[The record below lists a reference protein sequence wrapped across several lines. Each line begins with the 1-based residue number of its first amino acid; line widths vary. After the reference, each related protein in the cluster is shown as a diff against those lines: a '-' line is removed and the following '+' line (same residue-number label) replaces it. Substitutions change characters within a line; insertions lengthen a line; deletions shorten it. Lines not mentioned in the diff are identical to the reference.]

1 LTNAGRRLRVG
12 GFDRVK
18 MRFLGGKQTRH
29 TGKMSMD
36 TSPQSSQSSRD
47 LRRLLRYVLPYTLP
61 IAAGILLLA
70 VMAAADGLAMISIR
84 PTIDV
89 VLNPSSLDQQLTL
102 FNFPWSGRAVTL
114 NMFVPSRIHHVWS
127 VFGLAL
133 VFLFAVKGLA
143 EFFGITLIEH
153 VGLSS
158 VTDLRNQVYA
168 RVVQQP
174 VGFFHRNS
182 VGRVMSAVIA
192 DIEQLRTAFSDYLAD
207 FVRQSFT
214 LVAFVLALLLLNWK
228 MAVAATMLVPLVI
241 WPIGKLTRKI
251 RQATQ
256 KSRSRLADLSQVLQ
270 ETISG
275 NRVVKAFGMEGFEI
289 RKFQSYGRNLLRENM
304 RWIRAMAATSPLM
317 DLLGAVV
324 VALIV
329 LFARDE
335 IRAGKMTQGI
345 LLAFV
350 FALFNAY
357 QPVKRL
363 GSLYQMF
370 YQAVGISTQ
379 VFSFL
384 ELPEE
389 ALDEPQ
395 ARILPPFSRSIEYE
409 NASFQF
415 EDGEVE
421 ILHNIHL
428 KIPAGSV
435 VAIVGTSGAGKSTML
450 NLLPRFHQVTGG
462 AVRVDGQ
469 DVREVTLR
477 SLREQI
483 AIVTQETILFD
494 DTIWNN
500 LCYGRPNLPKEK
512 VVQAAKAALAHEFIL
527 ETPQGYETVIG
538 DRGQRLSG
546 GQRQRLAIARALL
559 KDAPILILD
568 EATSEL
574 DMESEQLVQ
583 SALNNLMAGRTVIV
597 IAHRLSTIR
606 RADLILVLEG
616 GTIRERGTH
625 EELLARKGV
634 YARLHAMQFRDAEPA
649 TRAAEPA

>member
-1 LTNAGRRLRVG
+1 MAKLITSIL
-12 GFDRVK
+12 
-18 MRFLGGKQTRH
+18 
-29 TGKMSMD
+29 D
-36 TSPQSSQSSRD
+36 TQAKATEKKD
-47 LRRLLRYVLPYTLP
+47 LLRLLSYVRPYTLQM
-61 IAAGILLLA
+61 AVGILLVA
-70 VMAAADGLAMISIR
+70 VMAAADGLAAIAIR
-84 PTIDV
+84 PAFDI
-89 VLNPSSLDQQLTL
+89 VLNPSSLEQRLTL
-102 FNFPWSGRAVTL
+102 FTL
-114 NMFVPSRIHHVWS
+114 PGGGPSLALNSFVPSRIHHVWS
-127 VFGLAL
+127 VFALAL
-133 VFLFAVKGLA
+133 VFLFAVKGIA
-143 EFFGITLIEH
+143 EFFGVTLIQH

-168 RVVQQP
+168 KVVQQP

-207 FVRQSFT
+207 FVRQSFS
-214 LVAFVLALLLLNWK
+214 LVAFVLVLLVLNWRMAVGCALL
-228 MAVAATMLVPLVI
+228 APLVV
-241 WPIGKLTRKI
+241 WPVGRLTRRI

-256 KSRSRLADLSQVLQ
+256 KSRTRLADLSQILQ

-289 RKFQSYGRNLLRENM
+289 RKFQANARNLLRENM

-324 VALIV
+324 VAMIL
-329 LFARDE
+329 LFARDQ
-335 IRAGKMTQGI
+335 IRAGRMTSGI

-350 FALFNAY
+350 FALFSAY

-370 YQAVGISTQ
+370 HQAVGLSAQ
-379 VFSFL
+379 VFAFL

-389 ALDEPQ
+389 SLDAPG
-395 ARILPPFSRSIEYE
+395 AKKLAPFSRLIEYD
-409 NASFQF
+409 NASFRY
-415 EDGEVE
+415 EDGEAE
-421 ILHNIHL
+421 ILHGLNL
-428 KIPAGSV
+428 KVPAGSV
-435 VAIVGTSGAGKSTML
+435 VAIVGSSGAGKSTML
-450 NLLPRFHQVTGG
+450 NLLPRFYEATSGV
-462 AVRVDGQ
+462 VRIDGR
-469 DVREVTLR
+469 DVRDVTLR

-500 LCYGRPNLPKEK
+500 LCYGQANLSRDR
-512 VVQAAKAALAHEFIL
+512 VVEAAKAALAHDFII
-527 ETPQGYETVIG
+527 ETPKGYDTVIG

-559 KDAPILILD
+559 KDSPILVLD

-574 DMESEQLVQ
+574 DTESEMLVQ
-583 SALNNLMAGRTVIV
+583 SALNNLMAGRTVFV
-597 IAHRLSTIR
+597 IAHRLSTVR
-606 RADLILVLEG
+606 RADVILVLDG

-625 EELLARKGV
+625 EELLAREGL
-634 YARLHAMQFRDAEPA
+634 YARLYAMQFRDAEPA
-649 TRAAEPA
+649 ARAVEPA